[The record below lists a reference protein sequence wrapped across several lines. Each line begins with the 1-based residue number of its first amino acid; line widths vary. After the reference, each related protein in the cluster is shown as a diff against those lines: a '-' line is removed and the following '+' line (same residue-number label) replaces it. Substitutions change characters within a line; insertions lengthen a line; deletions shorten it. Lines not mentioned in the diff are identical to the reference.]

1 MPTSTTSPIIE
12 KPKKAPRIKGIFA
25 DGMALKSDT
34 LNGHWVVLFFYPKD
48 MTSGCTAEAA
58 AFQDSVTAFKKLGS
72 IIIGV
77 SKDSPKRHLQFT
89 EKLGLEF
96 DLIADE
102 AGELCEAFDVWKEK
116 KLYGRNYM
124 GIERST
130 FLVDPAGKLV
140 AEWRKVKVP
149 GHASEVLKVLT
160 KLAKDYKN

>member
-1 MPTSTTSPIIE
+1 MPAVTPNPIHE

-34 LNGHWVVLFFYPKD
+34 LSGHWVVLFFYPKD

-58 AFQDSVTAFKKLGS
+58 AFQESLRAFKKIGS

-89 EKLGLEF
+89 EKLGLEY

-102 AGELCEAFDVWKEK
+102 EGELCEAFEVWKEK
-116 KLYGRNYM
+116 KLYGKSYM

-130 FLVDPAGKLV
+130 FLIDPSGKLV

-149 GHASEVLKVLT
+149 GHAAEVLQTLT
-160 KLAKDYKN
+160 RLVKGSK